1 MRIGRPAIIALG
13 IAFALSAPSTAS
25 ADASPSPSPSA
36 TQSPF
41 ADFQSALT
49 QYKSDMEQYRT
60 LLNEREQLRKLINQS
75 FMQAVSSANGA
86 AKSAMRA
93 AKTADAKA
101 TILAQQKNA
110 VALATI
116 ARDTAITDLGPIPI
130 EPTKPVRQQ
139 EFAPTKKS
147 KPEKP
152 SATPKK

>member
-1 MRIGRPAIIALG
+1 MRVGRSAIIALG
-13 IAFALSAPSTAS
+13 LAIALSTPSIAS
-25 ADASPSPSPSA
+25 ADASPSPSV

-60 LLNEREQLRKLINQS
+60 LMNGREQLRKLINQS

-130 EPTKPVRQQ
+130 EPIKPVRQQ

-152 SATPKK
+152 SPTPKN

>member
-13 IAFALSAPSTAS
+13 LAIALSTPSIAS
-25 ADASPSPSPSA
+25 ADASPSSSA

-60 LLNEREQLRKLINQS
+60 LMSEREQLRKLINQS

-116 ARDTAITDLGPIPI
+116 ARDTAITDLSPMPV
-130 EPTKPVRQQ
+130 EPTKPVRQP

-152 SATPKK
+152 TPTPKN